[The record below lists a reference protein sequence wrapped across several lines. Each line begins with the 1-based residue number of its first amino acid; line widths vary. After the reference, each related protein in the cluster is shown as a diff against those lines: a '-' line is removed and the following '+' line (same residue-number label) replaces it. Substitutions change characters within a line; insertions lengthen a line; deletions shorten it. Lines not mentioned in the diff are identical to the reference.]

1 MKELVLK
8 RTTRALTAT
17 SQVEQRANRPD
28 PGLTYLMY
36 STSWE
41 PQLERPEVDLV
52 LGPYGGKDLA
62 LRPPRLRRLRL

>member
-8 RTTRALTAT
+8 HMTWALTAT
-17 SQVEQRANRPD
+17 SQVEHRADRPD

-36 STSWE
+36 FTSWE

-62 LRPPRLRRLRL
+62 LGPPRIRSLRL